1 MASDDVLTF
10 DQDPPHR
17 AGVSELGGGAKENSV
32 AFPPD
37 PVKHMT
43 AQDCNQFTGQLGAF
57 NRMTPLA
64 RLFVRIVAGAP
75 QIFAVQCPGSAVV
88 AGNFTLVDNGPGDT
102 TIWWTT
108 GTSGSLPTAIGVGGL
123 TITEDVAITE
133 KRALLTTVSG
143 NPAVRVKTFITGSVA
158 TDANFTVEIY

>member
-1 MASDDVLTF
+1 MASSDTLTF
-10 DQDPPHR
+10 DDDPPHR

-32 AFPPD
+32 QFPPD

-43 AQDCNQFTGQLGAF
+43 AEDCNQFTQQLGAF
-57 NRMTPLA
+57 NRTTPLA
-64 RLFVRIVAGAP
+64 RLFVRIVAGTP
-75 QIFAVQCPGSAVV
+75 SVYAVQAAGSNVV
-88 AGNFTLVDNGPGDT
+88 AGSFTVVDNGAGDT

-108 GTSGSLPTAIGVGGL
+108 GTGGVLPAAVGVGGL
-123 TITEDVAITE
+123 TVTEDVAITE
-133 KRALLTTVSG
+133 ARAMLTTVTG